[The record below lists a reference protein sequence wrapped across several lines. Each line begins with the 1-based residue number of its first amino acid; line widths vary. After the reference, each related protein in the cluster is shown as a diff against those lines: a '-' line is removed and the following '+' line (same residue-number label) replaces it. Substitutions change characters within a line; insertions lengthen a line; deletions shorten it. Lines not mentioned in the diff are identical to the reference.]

1 MLADRS
7 TRWWLTYQ
15 QSLLA
20 LARRLARD
28 EQDAQ
33 DLVSETF
40 LRAVQCTHEF
50 ETEWKESAWLV
61 RVLRNQF
68 VDRYRRSRRYP
79 TTELKAEEVPTPV
92 QEDEPAAPWGDMS
105 PEDLQACIAQLK
117 PEFQSVYTLF
127 SIDELSYAEISSK
140 LSIPERTVGS
150 RISRARG
157 KLKQMLF
164 DRLQDKKQG
173 KK

>member
-1 MLADRS
+1 MSTDRS

-40 LRAVQCTHEF
+40 LRAVKCTQNF

-61 RVLRNQF
+61 TVLRNQF
-68 VDRYRRSRRYP
+68 VDGYRRSRRYP
-79 TTELKAEEVPTPV
+79 TTELKAEGVSTPV
-92 QEDEPAAPWGDMS
+92 QEDEPAAPWGEVS

-117 PEFQSVYTLF
+117 PEFRSVYTLF
-127 SIDELSYAEISSK
+127 SIHGLSYAEISSK
-140 LSIPERTVGS
+140 LSIPERTIGT
-150 RISRARG
+150 RLSRARG
-157 KLKQMLF
+157 KLKQMLL
-164 DRLQDKKQG
+164 DRLKDKNKV
-173 KK
+173 